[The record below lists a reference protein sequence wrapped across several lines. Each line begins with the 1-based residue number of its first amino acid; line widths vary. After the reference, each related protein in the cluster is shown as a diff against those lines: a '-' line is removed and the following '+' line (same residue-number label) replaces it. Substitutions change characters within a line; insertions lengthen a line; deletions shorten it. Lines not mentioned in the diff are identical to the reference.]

1 MKTTLSSQAQR
12 RTKEKLF
19 HKRSGRL
26 RVLDRIDRIYRILSI
41 DKLCYK
47 GIGSAMAVH
56 RHFGTGYLEELHK
69 NALMVE
75 LEALGLH
82 IFTLRFEIRN
92 NLKTGKNNFEEV
104 RGQLARAFSI
114 SYISGGVILFR

>member
-1 MKTTLSSQAQR
+1 MKTSLSSQAQR

-26 RVLDRIDRIYRILSI
+26 RFIDRIDRIYKIMSI
-41 DKLCYK
+41 DELCYK
-47 GIGSAMAVH
+47 VIGSAMAVH
-56 RHFGTGYLEELHK
+56 RHFGTGYLEEVYK

-82 IFTLRFEIRN
+82 AEKRCPSRSTTKVLVWEII
-92 NLKTGKNNFEEV
+92 E
-104 RGQLARAFSI
+104 QI
-114 SYISGGVILFR
+114 

>member
-1 MKTTLSSQAQR
+1 M
-12 RTKEKLF
+12 
-19 HKRSGRL
+19 
-26 RVLDRIDRIYRILSI
+26 SI
-41 DKLCYK
+41 DELCYK

-69 NALMVE
+69 NAL
-75 LEALGLH
+75 

-114 SYISGGVILFR
+114 SYISGVRFYFVEKG

>member
-1 MKTTLSSQAQR
+1 M
-12 RTKEKLF
+12 
-19 HKRSGRL
+19 
-26 RVLDRIDRIYRILSI
+26 SI
-41 DKLCYK
+41 DELCYK

-69 NALMVE
+69 NAL
-75 LEALGLH
+75 

-114 SYISGGVILFR
+114 MMSSVKKCVTLNFIPKLYHFANASTTKPSKLKTVGCDFISLSHF